1 MQSFANHSLMEDAV
15 ADAKKKLKKMKGQT
29 VSFTHQSTGKKI
41 TGTYQGM
48 KRMGAYSY
56 AHIETGKQ
64 AHRVTPHHI
73 HQTQ

>member
-1 MQSFANHSLMEDAV
+1 
-15 ADAKKKLKKMKGQT
+15 MKGQT

-48 KRMGAYSY
+48 KRLGAYSY
-56 AHIETGKQ
+56 AHIETGIQ